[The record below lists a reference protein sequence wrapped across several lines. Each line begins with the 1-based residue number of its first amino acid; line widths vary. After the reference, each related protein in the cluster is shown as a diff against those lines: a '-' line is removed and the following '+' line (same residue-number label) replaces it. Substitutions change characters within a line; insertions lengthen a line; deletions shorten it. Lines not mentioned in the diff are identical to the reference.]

1 MKNKVARIVSS
12 LLLLGYLSA
21 PNSYAVEKPVVES
34 FLASQTDL
42 DLVSPDLNINFE
54 VVVSH
59 PEGIENRFT
68 TLTITNGGVFSV
80 STQLKRIDEPVNYSN
95 KKVTF
100 RGNIVIPRG
109 FKSGVYTYSI
119 DGVTSGIEKIN
130 TSTNTGVSKTGS
142 GVITGP
148 VLRSLKNAESGI
160 LVRSDGYLD
169 LNYLTIN
176 GPAYGPQSGL
186 AYINNSK
193 FSSVTAPIWKV
204 NEVINLSDYFELAV
218 TGTELIV
225 ATTTPKICVAEGTL
239 LKLLTIGDCSFTV
252 STPRTK
258 DYLAKSIYQSQA
270 IADARK
276 PATLFVE
283 KIANQQAKNLPIT
296 LELPKVYSS
305 GLSAVEHIIPKS
317 ITPDICETGGYIL
330 KIVSGGTCSITYKS
344 LGNTSY
350 LPSETYTQT
359 ILIEKQAQTIS
370 FQPIQSV
377 DVKSKTLD
385 LMATASGK
393 GDIVYSTTSA
403 EICSITGSTLNLIKA
418 GNCSVTATQAGTSTL
433 APVFTTVSIALIGT
447 TVAVN
452 KTIKCIK
459 GKVVKKIMG
468 INPKCPASY
477 KLRK

>member
-1 MKNKVARIVSS
+1 MKSKVAWIVSS

-21 PNSYAVEKPVVES
+21 PNSNAVEKPVVES

-59 PEGIENRFT
+59 PEGIENRYT
-68 TLTITNGGVFSV
+68 NLTIANVGTFSV
-80 STQLKRIDEPVNYSN
+80 STQLKRIDEPVDFTS

-119 DGVTSGIEKIN
+119 DGVTSGIEKIK
-130 TSTNTGVSKTGS
+130 TGTNTGISKTDS
-142 GVITGP
+142 GIIAGP
-148 VLRSLKNAESGI
+148 ILRSLKNAESGI
-160 LVRSDGYLD
+160 LVRNNGYLD

-186 AYINNSK
+186 SYVNNSK
-193 FSSVTAPIWKV
+193 FSSVIAPIWKV

-225 ATTTPKICVAEGTL
+225 ITTTPKICVVDGTL
-239 LKLLTIGDCSFTV
+239 LKLLAIGDCSFTV

-258 DYLAKSIYQSQA
+258 DYLAKSIYQSQF

-305 GLSAVEHIIPKS
+305 GLSAVEYIVPKS
-317 ITPDICETGGYIL
+317 ITPDICEAGGYIL

-359 ILIEKQAQTIS
+359 ILIEKQTQTIS
-370 FQPIQSV
+370 FQPIQNI

-385 LMATASGK
+385 LIATASGK
-393 GDIVYSTTSA
+393 GSIVYSTSSTG
-403 EICSITGSTLNLIKA
+403 ICSITGSTLSLIRA
-418 GNCSVTATQAGTSTL
+418 GNCSVTATAAETNIFSPIS
-433 APVFTTVSIALIGT
+433 ATVNILLTGS
-447 TVAVN
+447 TVADK
-452 KTIKCIK
+452 KTINCMK
-459 GKVVKKIMG
+459 GKTTKKVTG
-468 INPKCPASY
+468 INPRCPAGY
-477 KLRK
+477 KIKK

>member
-1 MKNKVARIVSS
+1 MRSKVASIVSS
-12 LLLLGYLSA
+12 LLLLGYLST
-21 PNSYAVEKPVVES
+21 PNTFAVEKPVVES

-42 DLVSPDLNINFE
+42 DLVSTDLNINFE

-59 PEGIENRFT
+59 PEGIENRYT
-68 TLTITNGGVFSV
+68 TLTITNGGAFSV
-80 STQLKRIDEPVNYSN
+80 STQLKRIDEPVNYSS

-130 TSTNTGVSKTGS
+130 NGTNTGISKSDS
-142 GVITGP
+142 GVIAGP

-160 LVRSDGYLD
+160 LVRNNGYLD

-186 AYINNSK
+186 AYVNNSK
-193 FSSVTAPIWKV
+193 FSNVTAPIWKSGEVV
-204 NEVINLSDYFELAV
+204 NLVDYFELAV
-218 TGTELIV
+218 TGVELQV
-225 ATTTPKICVAEGTL
+225 STTTPKVCVAEGAL
-239 LKLLTIGDCSFTV
+239 LKLLSVGDCSFTV

-258 DYLAKSIYQSQA
+258 DYQSKSIYQSQA
-270 IADARK
+270 ISAARAPVILK
-276 PATLFVE
+276 VE
-283 KIANQQAKNLPIT
+283 NIANQQAKNLPIT
-296 LELPKVYSS
+296 LELPKVYA
-305 GLSAVEHIIPKS
+305 SAIGTVEYVIPKS

-330 KIVSGGTCSITYKS
+330 KIISGGTCSITYKS
-344 LGNTSY
+344 LGNTSN

-359 ILIEKQAQTIS
+359 ILIEKQAQTIA
-370 FQPIQSV
+370 FQPIQSI
-377 DVKSKTLD
+377 DVKSKMLD
-385 LMATASGK
+385 LTATASGK
-393 GDIVYSTTSA
+393 GAILFSTTSA
-403 EICSITGSTLNLIKA
+403 GICSITGSTLSLIRA

>member
-1 MKNKVARIVSS
+1 MRSKVASIVSF
-12 LLLLGYLSA
+12 LLLLGYQFT

-59 PEGIENRFT
+59 PEGIENRYT
-68 TLTITNGGVFSV
+68 ALTIANGGTFSV
-80 STQLKRIDEPVNYSN
+80 STQLKRIDEPVNYSS

-142 GVITGP
+142 GVIAGP

-305 GLSAVEHIIPKS
+305 GLSAVEHVIPKS

-344 LGNTSY
+344 FGNTSY
-350 LPSETYTQT
+350 LPSEIYTQT
-359 ILIEKQAQTIS
+359 ILIEKQAQTMA

-377 DVKSKTLD
+377 DVKSKMLD
-385 LMATASGK
+385 LTATASGK
-393 GDIVYSTTSA
+393 GAILFSTTSVG
-403 EICSITGSTLNLIKA
+403 ICSITGSTLSLIRA
-418 GNCSVTATQAGTSTL
+418 GNCSVTANAAGTTIF
-433 APVFTTVSIALIGT
+433 APVSATVNILLTGT
-447 TVAVN
+447 IVADK
-452 KTIKCIK
+452 KTINCMK
-459 GKVVKKIMG
+459 GKTTKKVTG
-468 INPKCPASY
+468 INPRCPAGY
-477 KLRK
+477 KIKK

>member
-1 MKNKVARIVSS
+1 MKNKFVYIAGSV
-12 LLLLGYLSA
+12 LLLSMLSN
-21 PNSYAVEKPVVES
+21 PNSYSVEKPTVES
-34 FLASQTDL
+34 FTASQTDL

-59 PEGIENRFT
+59 PEGIENRYT
-68 TLTITNGGVFSV
+68 TLTLTNGRAHSV
-80 STQLKRIDEPVNYSN
+80 STQLKRIDEPINYSS

-100 RGNIVIPRG
+100 RGSVVIPRS
-109 FKSGVYTYSI
+109 FQSGVYTYSI
-119 DGVTSGIEKIN
+119 DGVTSGIEKIK
-130 TSTNTGVSKTGS
+130 TGTNTGISKTDS
-142 GVITGP
+142 GVIAGP

-160 LVRSDGYLD
+160 LVRNNGYLD
-169 LNYLTIN
+169 LNYLTVN

-186 AYINNSK
+186 SYVNNSK

-239 LKLLTIGDCSFTV
+239 LKLLAIGDCSFTV

-276 PATLFVE
+276 PTTLFVE
-283 KIANQQAKNLPIT
+283 KIANQQAKNLPIV

-317 ITPDICETGGYIL
+317 ITLDICETGGYVL

-359 ILIEKQAQTIS
+359 ILIEKQTQTIL

-393 GDIVYSTTSA
+393 GDIVYSTSSA
-403 EICSITGSTLNLIKA
+403 GICSITGSTLNLIKA
-418 GNCSVTATQAGTSTL
+418 GNCSVTATQTGTTTL
-433 APVFTTVSIALIGT
+433 ATALTTVNITLIGT
-447 TVAVN
+447 PVSAK
-452 KTIKCIK
+452 KTITCVK
-459 GKVVKKIMG
+459 GKATKIVAG
-468 INPKCPASY
+468 TNPKCPAGY
-477 KLRK
+477 KIKK

>member
-1 MKNKVARIVSS
+1 MKSKVACIVSS
-12 LLLLGYLSA
+12 LLLLGCLSD

-59 PEGIENRFT
+59 PEGIENRYT
-68 TLTITNGGVFSV
+68 TLTITNGGTFSV
-80 STQLKRIDEPVNYSN
+80 STQLKRIDEPVNYSS

-130 TSTNTGVSKTGS
+130 NGTNTGISKSDS
-142 GVITGP
+142 GVIAGP

-160 LVRSDGYLD
+160 LVRNNGYLD

-186 AYINNSK
+186 AYVDNSK
-193 FSSVTAPIWKV
+193 FSNVTAPIWKSG
-204 NEVINLSDYFELAV
+204 EVINLVNYFELAV
-218 TGTELIV
+218 TGVELQV
-225 ATTTPKICVAEGTL
+225 STTTPKVCMAEGAL
-239 LKLLTIGDCSFTV
+239 LKLLSVGDCSFTV

-258 DYLAKSIYQSQA
+258 DYQSKSIYQSQA
-270 IADARK
+270 ISAARVPMILK
-276 PATLFVE
+276 VE
-283 KIANQQAKNLPIT
+283 NIANQQAKNLPIT
-296 LELPKVYSS
+296 LELPKVYA
-305 GLSAVEHIIPKS
+305 SAIGTVEYVIPKS
-317 ITPDICETGGYIL
+317 TTPDICETGGYIL
-330 KIVSGGTCSITYKS
+330 KIISGGTCSITYKS
-344 LGNTSY
+344 LGNTSN
-350 LPSETYTQT
+350 LPSETYIQT
-359 ILIEKQAQTIS
+359 ILIEKQAQTIA
-370 FQPIQSV
+370 FQPIQSI
-377 DVKSKTLD
+377 DVKSKMLD
-385 LMATASGK
+385 LTATASGK
-393 GDIVYSTTSA
+393 GAILFSTTSA
-403 EICSITGSTLNLIKA
+403 GICSITGSTLSLIRA

-433 APVFTTVSIALIGT
+433 APVSTTVSIALIGT

>member
-1 MKNKVARIVSS
+1 MKSKVACIVSS
-12 LLLLGYLSA
+12 LLFLAYMSA
-21 PNSYAVEKPVVES
+21 PNSNAVEKPVVES

-59 PEGIENRFT
+59 PEGIENRYT
-68 TLTITNGGVFSV
+68 TLTITNGGAFSV
-80 STQLKRIDEPVNYSN
+80 STQLKRIDEPVNYLS

-130 TSTNTGVSKTGS
+130 TGNYTGIIKTDS
-142 GVITGP
+142 GVIAGP

-160 LVRSDGYLD
+160 LVRNSGYLD

-225 ATTTPKICVAEGTL
+225 ATTTPKVCASEGTL
-239 LKLLTIGDCSFTV
+239 LKLLSVGDCSFSV

-276 PATLFVE
+276 PAVLFVE
-283 KIANQQAKNLPIT
+283 KISNQQAKNLPIT

-305 GLSAVEHIIPKS
+305 GLSAVEYVMPKS
-317 ITPDICETGGYIL
+317 ITPDVCEAGGYIL
-330 KIVSGGTCSITYKS
+330 KIVSGGTCTVTYKS

-359 ILIEKQAQTIS
+359 ILIEKQTQAIA

-385 LMATASGK
+385 LIATSSGK
-393 GDIVYSTTSA
+393 GSILYSTSSTG
-403 EICSITGSTLNLIKA
+403 ICSISGSTLNLIKA
-418 GNCSVTATQAGTSTL
+418 GNCSVTATAAATNIFTPISST
-433 APVFTTVSIALIGT
+433 VNISLIGT
-447 TVAVN
+447 TVVDK
-452 KTIKCIK
+452 KTINCIK
-459 GKVVKKIMG
+459 GKTTKKFIG
-468 INPKCPASY
+468 TNPKCPAGY
-477 KLRK
+477 RLKK

>member
-1 MKNKVARIVSS
+1 MKNKFVYIASS
-12 LLLLGYLSA
+12 VLLLSMLPA
-21 PNSYAVEKPVVES
+21 PHSNSVEKPTVES

-42 DLVSPDLNINFE
+42 DLISPDLNINFE

-59 PEGIENRFT
+59 PEGIENKYT
-68 TLTITNGGVFSV
+68 TLTITNSGTFLV
-80 STQLKRIDEPVNYSN
+80 STQLKRIDEPINYSS

-100 RGNIVIPRG
+100 RGNIVIPRS

-119 DGVTSGIEKIN
+119 DGVTSGAEKIN
-130 TSTNTGVSKTGS
+130 TSSSIGAIRVDS

-160 LVRSDGYLD
+160 LVRNSGYLD

-218 TGTELIV
+218 TEIELIV
-225 ATTTPKICVAEGTL
+225 ATANPKICIAEGTL

-258 DYLAKSIYQSQA
+258 DYQAKSIYQSQV

-305 GLSAVEHIIPKS
+305 GLSAVEYVFPKS
-317 ITPDICETGGYIL
+317 ITPDICEAGGYTL
-330 KIVSGGTCSITYKS
+330 KIISGGTCLITYKS
-344 LGNTSY
+344 LGNTSHS
-350 LPSETYTQT
+350 PSETYTQS
-359 ILIEKQAQTIS
+359 ILIEKQNQTIS

-393 GDIVYSTTSA
+393 GAVVFSTTSA
-403 EICSITGSTLNLIKA
+403 GICSITGSTLRVIKA
-418 GNCSVTATQAGTSTL
+418 GNCSVAATAAGTTTL
-433 APVFTTVSIALIGT
+433 TPVSVTVDILLTGT
-447 TVAVN
+447 AVVS
-452 KTIKCIK
+452 KKIITCIK
-459 GKVVKKIMG
+459 GKTTKKVTG
-468 INPKCPASY
+468 TNPKCPAGY
-477 KLRK
+477 KIKK

>member
-1 MKNKVARIVSS
+1 MKSKVASIVSS
-12 LLLLGYLSA
+12 LLLLCYLST
-21 PNSYAVEKPVVES
+21 PNSFAVEKPVVES
-34 FLASQTDL
+34 FVASQTDL

-59 PEGIENRFT
+59 SEGIENKYT
-68 TLTITNGGVFSV
+68 TLTITNGGTFSV
-80 STQLKRIDEPVNYSN
+80 STQLKRIDEPVDFTS

-130 TSTNTGVSKTGS
+130 TGTYMGVSKTDS
-142 GVITGP
+142 GVIAGP

-160 LVRSDGYLD
+160 LVRNSGYLD

-225 ATTTPKICVAEGTL
+225 ATTTPKVCASEGTL
-239 LKLLTIGDCSFTV
+239 LKLLSVGDCSFSV

-276 PATLFVE
+276 PAVLFVE
-283 KIANQQAKNLPIT
+283 KISNQQAKNLPIT

-305 GLSAVEHIIPKS
+305 GLSAVEYVMPKS
-317 ITPDICETGGYIL
+317 ITPDVCEAGGYIL
-330 KIVSGGTCSITYKS
+330 KIVSGGTCTVTYKS

-359 ILIEKQAQTIS
+359 ILIEKQTQAIA

-385 LMATASGK
+385 LIATSSGK
-393 GDIVYSTTSA
+393 GSILYSTSSTG
-403 EICSITGSTLNLIKA
+403 ICSISGSTLNLIKA
-418 GNCSVTATQAGTSTL
+418 GNCSVTATAAATNIFTPISST
-433 APVFTTVSIALIGT
+433 VNISLIGT
-447 TVAVN
+447 TVVDK
-452 KTIKCIK
+452 KTINCIK
-459 GKVVKKIMG
+459 GKTTKKFIG
-468 INPKCPASY
+468 TNPKCPAGY
-477 KLRK
+477 RLKK

>member
-1 MKNKVARIVSS
+1 MKNKVASIVIS

-21 PNSYAVEKPVVES
+21 PNSNAVEKPVVES
-34 FLASQTDL
+34 FIASQTDL

-54 VVVSH
+54 VVISH
-59 PEGIENRFT
+59 PEGIENRYT

-130 TSTNTGVSKTGS
+130 TSTNTGVSKTDS

-225 ATTTPKICVAEGTL
+225 ITTTPKICVAEGTL

-359 ILIEKQAQTIS
+359 ILIEKQAQMIS

-377 DVKSKTLD
+377 DINSKALD
-385 LMATASGK
+385 LIAIASGK
-393 GDIVYSTTSA
+393 GGIVFSTTSTG
-403 EICSITGSTLNLIKA
+403 ICSITGSTLSLIKA
-418 GNCSVTATQAGTSTL
+418 GNCSVTATQAGTTTL
-433 APVFTTVSIALIGT
+433 APASATASITITGTAVTAKKTITCVKGKITKKVIGT
-447 TVAVN
+447 
-452 KTIKCIK
+452 
-459 GKVVKKIMG
+459 
-468 INPKCPASY
+468 NPKCPASY
-477 KLRK
+477 KLRV